1 MYPEKCRKGF
11 HMCPDDKSVCFDIDL
26 ELGPSLTSPSRD
38 KFDIRFEM
46 YRILHFVMVES
57 KILNSKGRWNNKISK
72 KCSSFQRNSTNFWF
86 NIFCL
91 FNLGAKQSNEIATM
105 KSNRVRVNESGQ
117 PSVLSRRSSDNS
129 YQINIHSVGYHSGI
143 YRVSIT

>member
-57 KILNSKGRWNNKISK
+57 KILNSKGRWSDKISK
-72 KCSSFQRNSTNFWF
+72 KGSSFQRNSEEF
-86 NIFCL
+86 
-91 FNLGAKQSNEIATM
+91 
-105 KSNRVRVNESGQ
+105 
-117 PSVLSRRSSDNS
+117 
-129 YQINIHSVGYHSGI
+129 
-143 YRVSIT
+143 